1 MKFFLRIFLFFQIF
15 VLSGLQNV
23 IFCSPDFHANLN
35 KKENSSISDENKNSE
50 KDKDV
55 NEGKEESNE
64 ESNDESNEDE
74 FLHSSENHKLI
85 EDRASAKRSS
95 FYFSYFSPNLS
106 FLSPPP
112 ELI

>member
-64 ESNDESNEDE
+64 ESNEDE

-85 EDRASAKRSS
+85 EDRASAERNS
-95 FYFSYFSPNLS
+95 FDFSYFSPHLS